1 VWASTAAEGAAAG
14 CGLPRPA
21 GSEQAVIQAMLLA
34 VQAQERLLLLPLL
47 LLGSLRGARLS
58 SSCSSSS

>member
-1 VWASTAAEGAAAG
+1 
-14 CGLPRPA
+14 
-21 GSEQAVIQAMLLA
+21 VIQAMLLA